1 MYLNKFYTRPAKYF
15 PDIKFRN
22 GINYVYGYRDKIKQ
36 KGQRKD
42 SLNNLGKSSFLDM
55 IDFTFGSEFT
65 KDKNPRLYAAFEN
78 GFLSS
83 LTVYLEFESGKNSYV
98 VRRSF
103 DNPRVV
109 ELKTNKGKYKEY
121 PLKDFQT
128 KLCNIIFARDD
139 YPGFYS
145 PTWLRRLLPFY
156 ITILKINKKEYPDPF
171 SYLEFTRELALLQY
185 HLFLLNIDNR
195 LIYNLNVKVDEIDEK
210 KKLVSTA
217 VKNFIS
223 VHQMKTISDVEN
235 KIKQIK
241 TEVEEIRERIKA
253 YKLASSQKLNAEKA
267 NELTKKINKFSFENF
282 SQQKRIDTYGASL
295 SNNLS
300 IRLSTVE
307 NIYNDFQELLGTKIR
322 KELEDV
328 VKFRKNLVASRKDF
342 ILEEIEKLNKEI
354 ENNKIKI
361 DDLDNQRAEIFRI
374 LSTASAVKNL
384 ADANALIVS
393 KEKEASNLEGQIK
406 TYTIYSKQVSDL
418 QQEVSKIE
426 SNIIEL
432 RENIRSTELDFYKVF
447 SSIYQ
452 ELYPAKTD
460 TRLFSFSIDS
470 RPKIKSKL
478 KIDILNDPEKFGKG
492 KNRGRTLIY
501 NLSVLFYSIINTYN
515 APRFLIHDGIFDGI
529 DKVHFV
535 DVIKFLNKQVTR
547 KHKFQYIVTLIEEG
561 VLTDKLDPEKV
572 AAHEKIIKEA
582 ILLLTPNKPLFKKHY

>member
-1 MYLNKFYTRPAKYF
+1 MYLKKFYTRPDKYF
-15 PDIKFRN
+15 SDITFKD
-22 GINYVYGYRDKIKQ
+22 GINYVYGYRDKPQ
-36 KGQRKD
+36 GKGKD
-42 SLNNLGKSSFLDM
+42 SLNNLGKSSFLDL
-55 IDFTFGSEFT
+55 IDFTLGSDFT
-65 KDKNPRLYAAFEN
+65 IENNARLYTAYEK
-78 GFLSS
+78 GFLEN
-83 LTVYLEFESGKNSYV
+83 LTVYLEFESGDDYYV
-98 VRRSF
+98 IRRSF
-103 DNPRVV
+103 DNSSIV
-109 ELKTNKGKYKEY
+109 ELKTNNDKYKEY
-121 PLKDFQT
+121 PIEDFRA
-128 KLCNIIFARDD
+128 KLCNTIFARDD
-139 YPGFYS
+139 YSGFYS
-145 PTWLRRLLPFY
+145 PKWLRRLLAFY

-171 SYLEFTRELALLQY
+171 AYLEFSNELALLQY

-195 LIYNLNVKVDEIDEK
+195 LIYNLKAKVDEIDKK
-210 KKLVSTA
+210 KKLVNTA

-223 VHQMKTISDVEN
+223 VHQLKTVSDVED

-253 YKLASSQKLNAEKA
+253 YKLASSQKLNADKA
-267 NELTKKINKFSFENF
+267 NELTKVINKLSFENF
-282 SQQKRIDTYGASL
+282 SNQKKIDTYKESL

-307 NIYNDFQELLGTKIR
+307 KIYNDFQELLGTKIR

-354 ENNKIKI
+354 ENNKLKI

-374 LSTASAVKNL
+374 LSTASAIKNI
-384 ADANALIVS
+384 ADTNTLIVS
-393 KEKEASNLEGQIK
+393 KEKEVSNLEGQIK
-406 TYTIYSKQVSDL
+406 TYTVYSKQVSDL

-432 RENIRSTELDFYKVF
+432 RENIRDIELEFYKVF

-478 KIDILNDPEKFGKG
+478 KIDILHNSERFGKG

-501 NLSVLFYSIINTYN
+501 NLSVLFYSIMKNYN
-515 APRFLIHDGIFDGI
+515 SPRFLIHDGIFDGV

-535 DVIKFLNKQVTR
+535 DVIKFLNKQLER
-547 KHKFQYIVTLIEEG
+547 GHKFQYIVTLIEEG

-572 AAHEKIIKEA
+572 ATHEKIIKEA
-582 ILLLTPNKPLFKKHY
+582 ILLLTPDKPLFKEHF